1 MEKIAKVS
9 RSTKTKRKTPEAQ
22 ARREMIKASAMKF
35 ASQLKVASAEKA
47 KPVKKAVKA
56 KKKPYKI
63 QLVMRT
69 KPRADDTLANANW

>member
-1 MEKIAKVS
+1 MEKKKIS

-35 ASQLKVASAEKA
+35 ASLKKKAVVEKA
-47 KPVKKAVKA
+47 KPKKVVKP

-63 QLVMRT
+63 KLVMRA
-69 KPRADDTLANANW
+69 KPTEDSFNA